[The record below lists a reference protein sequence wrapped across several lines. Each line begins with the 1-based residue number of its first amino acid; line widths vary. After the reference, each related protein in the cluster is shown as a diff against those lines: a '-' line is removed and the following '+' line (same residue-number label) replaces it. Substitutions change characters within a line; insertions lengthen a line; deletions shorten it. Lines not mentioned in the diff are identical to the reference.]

1 MINLRGKEDM
11 RHSPSVN
18 HRLIQW
24 SLILGIRRN
33 TTRNN
38 LFEMSIWSFY
48 DYTKLNMTRGMY
60 YLIKSFALSGRWIAM
75 VINTQG
81 AALGWQCNG
90 LSGRCI
96 SYPQGAALVWQ
107 CNCLSGRCIS
117 YPQGAALGWQCNGLS
132 DRCISYPQGVAVGYG
147 NGNEQPPRRGNELSA
162 QWQRLGYK

>member
-11 RHSPSVN
+11 RHSLSVN

-60 YLIKSFALSGRWIAM
+60 YLIKSFALSGRWMAM

-81 AALGWQCNG
+81 YALGWQFTG

-96 SYPQGAALVWQ
+96 SYLW
-107 CNCLSGRCIS
+107 LDSGRCIS
-117 YPQGAALGWQCNGLS
+117 SSKLMSSKMVQDGGRPERPSSCQPNGNALG
-132 DRCISYPQGVAVGYG
+132 I
-147 NGNEQPPRRGNELSA
+147 NE
-162 QWQRLGYK
+162 

>member
-38 LFEMSIWSFY
+38 HFEMSIWSFY
-48 DYTKLNMTRGMY
+48 DYIKLNMTRGMY
-60 YLIKSFALSGRWIAM
+60 YLIKSFALSGRWMAM

-81 AALGWQCNG
+81 DALGWQCNG

-96 SYPQGAALVWQ
+96 PY
-107 CNCLSGRCIS
+107 
-117 YPQGAALGWQCNGLS
+117 QCNGLS
-132 DRCISYPQGVAVGYG
+132 GRSTRSGTGRCISSSKLMSD
-147 NGNEQPPRRGNELSA
+147 EIELEGGWPGDWILESKYITICHTITA
-162 QWQRLGYK
+162 KTN

>member
-1 MINLRGKEDM
+1 MSNLHGKEDM

-96 SYPQGAALVWQ
+96 SYPQGAAL
-107 CNCLSGRCIS
+107 
-117 YPQGAALGWQCNGLS
+117 GWQCNGLS

>member
-1 MINLRGKEDM
+1 
-11 RHSPSVN
+11 
-18 HRLIQW
+18 
-24 SLILGIRRN
+24 
-33 TTRNN
+33 
-38 LFEMSIWSFY
+38 MSIWSFY

-60 YLIKSFALSGRWIAM
+60 YLIKSFVLSGRWMAT

-81 AALGWQCNG
+81 AALGCQYNG
-90 LSGRCI
+90 LSD
-96 SYPQGAALVWQ
+96 
-107 CNCLSGRCIS
+107 RCIS